1 MSPGSG
7 SGGRPVR
14 RILVGVD
21 ASPASLAAL
30 DAALRL
36 AAELGA
42 QLDALFVE
50 DINMLHFAGLPFTR
64 VIDAYSAAPREFD
77 PTDME
82 RALRARAAQARRR
95 LAEAAGTRVAWTFR
109 VVRGNVES
117 EVLAA
122 AREADL
128 LSLGFFG
135 NRPVGGRRAG
145 SLARRAVREAPGSVM
160 LLRQPHPVE
169 GPVVVCLDEG
179 AEGERALASA
189 VSLARAHGSTLTA
202 VTLGG
207 DGKRAQR
214 LELAASEQLGGTGVK
229 ARFIRVPAE
238 GRHGLKLLLH
248 AVHGGVLVVSPAS
261 DLVKSGAIDD
271 LIDECPCSLLI
282 AR

>member
-7 SGGRPVR
+7 PVR

-42 QLDALFVE
+42 ELDALFVE
-50 DINMLHFAGLPFTR
+50 DVNMLHFAGLPFTR
-64 VIDAYSAAPREFD
+64 VVDAYSAAPRAFD
-77 PTDME
+77 PADME
-82 RALRARAAQARRR
+82 RALRARAEQTRQR

-109 VVRGNVES
+109 VVRGNVEG

-122 AREADL
+122 ARESDL

-135 NRPVGGRRAG
+135 DRPAGGRGAG
-145 SLARRAVREAPGSVM
+145 SLARRAVRDAPGSVM
-160 LLRQPHPVE
+160 LLRQPGPVE

-179 AEGERALASA
+179 PEGERALATA
-189 VSLARAHGSTLTA
+189 APLARAHGGTLTA
-202 VTLGG
+202 VTFGG
-207 DGKRAQR
+207 DDERARR
-214 LELAASEQLGGTGVK
+214 LELAASEQLAGSGVK
-229 ARFIRVPAE
+229 TRFVRVPAA
-238 GRHGLKLLLH
+238 GRHGLKSLLP

-271 LIDECPCSLLI
+271 LIEECPCSLLI